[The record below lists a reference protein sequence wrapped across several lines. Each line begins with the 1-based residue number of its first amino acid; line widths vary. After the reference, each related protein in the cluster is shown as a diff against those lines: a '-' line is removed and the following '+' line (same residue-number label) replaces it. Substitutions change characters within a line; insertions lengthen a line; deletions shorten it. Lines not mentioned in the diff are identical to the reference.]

1 MKKEKF
7 EQALERLEVLVETL
21 ETGNLPLEETLKVF
35 EEGMKL
41 ASFCETK
48 LNETQK
54 KVEMLIKNQ
63 SGQTEVVDFDLATES
78 E

>member
-35 EEGMKL
+35 AEGMKL

-63 SGQTEVVDFDLATES
+63 SGQTEVVDFELATES